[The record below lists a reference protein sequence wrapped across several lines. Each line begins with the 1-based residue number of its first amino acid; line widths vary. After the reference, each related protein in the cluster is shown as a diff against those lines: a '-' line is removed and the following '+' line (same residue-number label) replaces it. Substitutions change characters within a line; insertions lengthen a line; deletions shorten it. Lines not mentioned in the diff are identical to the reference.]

1 MVQWL
6 RLCTSTAGGYGSHL
20 WETKIPHAVWC
31 GQNEKIFKKKMTM
44 KYYFQLLLLG
54 SLLST
59 SIIVSHLEAIFSS
72 LALFKIIFLS
82 LMFLFQYYTSKCE
95 FIFIYFSW
103 YENICLAFHNFWKFS
118 SHYFFKYCI
127 FSTSSIPSFWNSC

>member
-1 MVQWL
+1 
-6 RLCTSTAGGYGSHL
+6 
-20 WETKIPHAVWC
+20 
-31 GQNEKIFKKKMTM
+31 M

-82 LMFLFQYYTSKCE
+82 LVFLFQYYISECE
-95 FIFIYFSW
+95 FIFICFSW
-103 YENICLAFHNFWKFS
+103 YENICLAFHNFWEIS
-118 SHYFFKYCI
+118 SHYFLKQCI
-127 FSTSSIPSFWNSC
+127 FSTSSIPSFWNSCLLYVRHLSIFSCLLTSCLYYLLVISLCCLLCNFFSY